1 MFAQMRLKLL
11 KNLGINLNQERRV
24 KSEEKGNRYKL
35 LPLRMSYN
43 FRTSHFLLAM
53 TLTLTLSP
61 EILERLAQAA
71 HDRGISIEDY
81 TLQMLDR
88 SVPQSST
95 TPIAPTTIDR
105 RTLLQQMQIFRDS
118 IEVQGESLSQTVID
132 ARAGERY

>member
-1 MFAQMRLKLL
+1 
-11 KNLGINLNQERRV
+11 
-24 KSEEKGNRYKL
+24 
-35 LPLRMSYN
+35 
-43 FRTSHFLLAM
+43 M

-61 EILERLAQAA
+61 EILERLTQAA

-95 TPIAPTTIDR
+95 RLPPTPTIDR
-105 RTLLQQMQIFRDS
+105 QTLLQQMQTFRAA
-118 IEVQGESLSQTVID
+118 IRVQGESLSQTVID

>member
-24 KSEEKGNRYKL
+24 KSEEKGDRYKL

-88 SVPQSST
+88 SVPQ
-95 TPIAPTTIDR
+95 PANLPAVPTIDR
-105 RTLLQQMQIFRDS
+105 QTLLQQMQTFRGS
-118 IEVQGESLSQTVID
+118 IGVQGESLSQTVID
-132 ARAGERY
+132 ARDGERY